1 MITACVLLGCKSGQ
15 FTDVVKASLQIQG
28 VRDAYPVL
36 GRWDAVIWLE
46 VPDNQSLDEATLQI
60 NSLDG
65 VRAIETMVAKSLEDR
80 T

>member
-1 MITACVLLGCKSGQ
+1 MITACVLLGCKRGQ
-15 FTDVVKASLQIQG
+15 FTEVVKAAHKIQG
-28 VRDAYPVL
+28 VREAYPVL

-46 VPDNQSLDEATLQI
+46 VPNSRSLDEATLQI